1 MKIQLRLFA
10 NIRKYH
16 PTGNEEDEVEAQ
28 EGITIQQYARR
39 LGIPDEYV
47 KIIFVNGLK
56 TDKEAILREGDR
68 VGIFPPLAGG

>member
-16 PTGNEEDEVEAQ
+16 PTGNEEDELETPDGVTV
-28 EGITIQQYARR
+28 GQYARQ
-39 LGIPDEYV
+39 LGIPDQYV

-56 TDKEAILREGDR
+56 TDEDTVLREGDR
-68 VGIFPPLAGG
+68 VGIFPPIAGG

>member
-1 MKIQLRLFA
+1 MRIQLRLFA

-16 PTGNEEDEVEAQ
+16 PTGNEEDELEAPDR
-28 EGITIQQYARR
+28 ITVGQYARQ
-39 LGIPDEYV
+39 LGIPEKYV

-56 TDKEAILREGDR
+56 TDQTAVLREGDR